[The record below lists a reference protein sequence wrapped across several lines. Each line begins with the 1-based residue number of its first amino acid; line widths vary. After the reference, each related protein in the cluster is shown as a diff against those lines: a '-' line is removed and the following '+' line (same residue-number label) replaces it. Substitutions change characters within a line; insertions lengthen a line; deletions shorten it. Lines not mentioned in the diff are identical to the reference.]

1 MAKRLAGWGIGE
13 ECNPAVTD
21 FSFLRFLKVEVILTA
36 HNFLSSSG
44 LQEKESSV
52 VLLKQDVIQRKEIFK
67 NKPETIFKL

>member
-1 MAKRLAGWGIGE
+1 M
-13 ECNPAVTD
+13 
-21 FSFLRFLKVEVILTA
+21 LTA

-67 NKPETIFKL
+67 DKPETIFKL